1 VHVQQELGKLTQQE
15 ERNLTRIVVESL
27 KHEKEMIEERP
38 NMVLD
43 ERTKEL
49 TQMCFKES
57 FKRRR
62 LIMAHG
68 T

>member
-1 VHVQQELGKLTQQE
+1 M
-15 ERNLTRIVVESL
+15 VVESL

-49 TQMCFKES
+49 RKMCFKEM
-57 FKRRR
+57 FKRRH
-62 LIMAHG
+62 LIMAHAWHLASER
-68 T
+68 